1 MTAEY
6 SQASLE
12 VVPMAQM
19 WSTIAKIFGE
29 TFKGAVVG
37 QCYPGNPIVLS
48 VQKYVSQSHHVETF
62 FG

>member
-29 TFKGAVVG
+29 TFRGAVVG
-37 QCYPGNPIVLS
+37 
-48 VQKYVSQSHHVETF
+48 
-62 FG
+62 